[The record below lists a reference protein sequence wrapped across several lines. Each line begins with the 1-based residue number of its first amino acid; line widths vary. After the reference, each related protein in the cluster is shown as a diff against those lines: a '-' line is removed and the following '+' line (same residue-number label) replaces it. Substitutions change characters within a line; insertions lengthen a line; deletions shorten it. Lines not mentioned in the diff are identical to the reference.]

1 MNYNR
6 AIAQSER
13 MMNTDINPARGLAQD
28 DNVFELA
35 IGQRAMPL
43 DRDQADVLYTQFFIF
58 EASTV
63 TGLVVDAI
71 EPASVLEPG
80 RPRLPCMNS
89 R

>member
-43 DRDQADVLYTQFFIF
+43 DRDQADVLYTQFAVFQTSAI
-58 EASTV
+58 
-63 TGLVVDAI
+63 TGFVVDTLK
-71 EPASVLEPG
+71 PAPVLEPG